1 MTNAHEIR
9 EQAEILL
16 ELSNSILSAAIGGY
30 WDEMDELE
38 HQRTALFERMLGVDE
53 VSGADRIFL
62 VGVMEHIRV
71 VDATVRKFIGAG
83 QATGWLAGVESGF
96 DILSDEDLALL
107 AIELAGPPDGP
118 ASREPL
124 LAYQ

>member
-1 MTNAHEIR
+1 MKAANEIR

-38 HQRTALFERMLGVDE
+38 QQRAGLFERMLGVDDI
-53 VSGADRIFL
+53 SGTDRIFL

-71 VDATVRKFIGAG
+71 VDATTRKFLGAEQVG
-83 QATGWLAGVESGF
+83 GWMAGLSA
-96 DILSDEDLALL
+96 DLDTLSDEDLHSLELHL
-107 AIELAGPPDGP
+107 AESTPTRQP
-118 ASREPL
+118 S
-124 LAYQ
+124 AYQ